1 MKKVTRIPHLLASVL
16 VMLPLFFFA
25 SCKDDDEEE
34 EATPNTI
41 TDVVVNGS
49 DFSILEA
56 ALIRA
61 GLDDDLRGGTLTVFA
76 PTDAAFQAAGLT
88 AAAINQTDVAT
99 LQAILQYHVV
109 TGRQSAGSLPTA
121 VNTAVETLGGE
132 DIYVTKNASGVS
144 VNGAVVTSA
153 DVSASNGVIHVIDKV
168 LMPPSGNIVQVA
180 QGNPNLSLLVA
191 AVLRA
196 SQGST
201 NVAQVLSGNGPLT
214 VFAPTNQAFIDAG
227 FPNEAAINQAD
238 PATLT
243 NILTYHVVGA
253 RVFSTNLTNGPVTTV
268 QGSNVTVAVGN
279 TVTVRGTS
287 NTAASTVTAA
297 NIVTTN
303 GVVHVI
309 DRVLLP

>member
-1 MKKVTRIPHLLASVL
+1 MKKVTRIPYLLAL
-16 VMLPLFFFA
+16 MLPLFFLA
-25 SCKDDDEEE
+25 SCKDDDDEG
-34 EATPNTI
+34 AAPNTI

-49 DFSILEA
+49 NFSILEA

-61 GLDDDLRGGTLTVFA
+61 GLDDDLRGGNFTVFA
-76 PTDAAFQAAGLT
+76 PTDAAFQAAGFT
-88 AAAINQTDVAT
+88 AAAVNQTDVAT
-99 LQAILQYHVV
+99 LQAVLQYHVV
-109 TGRQSAGSLPTA
+109 TGRQPAASLPTA
-121 VNTAVETLGGE
+121 ANTAVETLGGE
-132 DIYVTKNASGVS
+132 DIYVTKNAGGVS

-168 LMPPSGNIVQVA
+168 LMPPAGNIVQVA
-180 QGNPNLSLLVA
+180 QGNANLSLLVA

-253 RVFSTNLTNGPVTTV
+253 RAFSTNLTNGTVTTV

-287 NTAASTVTAA
+287 NTTASTVTAA
-297 NIVTTN
+297 NVVATN